1 MKHELAAAVLFT
13 AISTG
18 SALAADS
25 PWPAKLFNPGALGD
39 DVVLPMPCG
48 GSMAFRKIAVP
59 GGGLLDDYQMTIGGA
74 DPNFAYS
81 EYSRAGAIDGP
92 FSDGSSSRYYLIAK
106 YETTQMQYDALTA
119 KTCPKA
125 EIKGRLPVTGVT
137 RLEAEQFADAYS
149 VWLIANAK
157 GKLPK
162 VGREVAFARLP
173 TEVEWEFA
181 ARGGLAVA
189 PPEFEEPVFPM
200 PEGMAQYVAYAGPES
215 ANGKLQVAGLLK
227 PNPLGLYDMLGN
239 AEEFVADLFQLD
251 RVKRLHGRAGGDVVK
266 GGSYLTPKSDIRSAY
281 RVEYPPYT
289 AEGPRRSKATGFR
302 IVVTAPVLTDD
313 SAVEEAR
320 NAWAKLGKSIKP
332 ESSQPLSNPL
342 DEIQA
347 LTQMADDAAMKTR
360 LETLAGT
367 VKEQMTRVEEQR
379 AAAARALIHQ
389 GAWLGA
395 LIQHDHEYLDV
406 LQDQLE
412 RRKKDV
418 PQDSARI
425 AVAQASVDDQKK
437 RIDSNLTLYGSLII
451 QLRDYDQN
459 LLSQQAE
466 ALGGEL
472 TQRGASYLNLFSQ
485 ELLSAILRYRS
496 DSTVRSE
503 DWLKGIVGVKAQ

>member
-1 MKHELAAAVLFT
+1 
-13 AISTG
+13 
-18 SALAADS
+18 
-25 PWPAKLFNPGALGD
+25 
-39 DVVLPMPCG
+39 
-48 GSMAFRKIAVP
+48 
-59 GGGLLDDYQMTIGGA
+59 
-74 DPNFAYS
+74 
-81 EYSRAGAIDGP
+81 
-92 FSDGSSSRYYLIAK
+92 
-106 YETTQMQYDALTA
+106 MQYDALIA
-119 KTCPKA
+119 KACPKA

-149 VWLIANAK
+149 IWLIAHAK
-157 GKLPK
+157 AKLPSA
-162 VGREVAFARLP
+162 GREMSFARLP

-181 ARGGLAVA
+181 ARGGIAVA

-200 PEGMAQYVAYAGPES
+200 PEGMSQYVAYAGPES

-239 AEEFVADLFQLD
+239 AEEYVADLYHLD

-266 GGSYLTPKSDIRSAY
+266 GGSYLTPKADIRSAY

-289 AEGPRRSKATGFR
+289 PEGPRRSKATGFR

-320 NAWAKLGKSIKP
+320 NAWEKLGKSIAP

-347 LTQMADDAAMKTR
+347 LAQMADDSAMKAR

-379 AAAARALIHQ
+379 ALAAGALIHQ

-395 LIQHDHEYLDV
+395 LIQHDHEYLV
-406 LQDQLE
+406 LLQEQLE
-412 RRKKDV
+412 RRKKDQ

-437 RIDSNLTLYGSLII
+437 RIDSNLTLYGSLVI

-459 LLSQQAE
+459 LLKGQAE

-472 TQRGASYLNLFSQ
+472 TQRGASYLNPFSQ
-485 ELLSAILRYRS
+485 ALLVAILKYRS
-496 DSTVRSE
+496 DNTVRSDE
-503 DWLKGIVGVKAQ
+503 WLKGINGVSAK

>member
-1 MKHELAAAVLFT
+1 MKHEFAAAVVLT
-13 AISTG
+13 ALLTS
-18 SALAADS
+18 SANAADT
-25 PWPAKLFNPGALGD
+25 PWPAKLFNPNAQAD

-59 GGGLLDDYQMTIGGA
+59 GGGMLDDYQMTIGGS

-92 FSDGSSSRYYLIAK
+92 FSEESSSRYYLISK
-106 YETTQMQYDALTA
+106 YETTQLQYDAMMA
-119 KTCPKA
+119 KACPKA

-137 RLEAEQFADAYS
+137 RIEAEQFADAYS
-149 VWLIANAK
+149 IWLIAHAK
-157 GKLPK
+157 AKLPS

-200 PEGMAQYVAYAGPES
+200 PEGMSQYVAYAGAES
-215 ANGKLQVAGLLK
+215 ANGKLQVTGLLK

-239 AEEFVADLFQLD
+239 AEEFVADLYQLD

-313 SAVEEAR
+313 SAVEDAR
-320 NAWAKLGKSIKP
+320 KAWAKLGQSITS
-332 ESSQPLSNPL
+332 ESSQPLGNPL

-347 LTQMADDAAMKTR
+347 LVQMAEDAALKAR

-379 AAAARALIHQ
+379 ALAARALIHQ

-395 LIQHDHEYLDV
+395 LIQHDHEYLS
-406 LQDQLE
+406 LLEEQLE
-412 RRKKDV
+412 RRKKDAA
-418 PQDSARI
+418 QDSARI
-425 AVAQASVDDQKK
+425 AVAQASVDDQNR
-437 RIDSNLTLYGSLII
+437 RIASNLTLYGSLVI

-459 LLSQQAE
+459 LLSEQAK

-472 TQRGASYLNLFSQ
+472 TQRGASYLNDFSQ
-485 ELLSAILRYRS
+485 QLLKEILRYRS
-496 DSTVRSE
+496 DNTVRSE
-503 DWLKGIVGVKAQ
+503 DWLKGIVGVSAK

>member
-1 MKHELAAAVLFT
+1 VKRELAAAALL
-13 AISTG
+13 AACLGG
-18 SALAADS
+18 SAYAADT
-25 PWPAKLFNPGALGD
+25 PWPEKLSNPNPLGD

-59 GGGLLDDYQMTIGGA
+59 GGGMLDDYQMTIGGA
-74 DPNFAYS
+74 DPNYAYS
-81 EYSRAGAIDGP
+81 EYSRSSAIDGP
-92 FSDGSSSRYYLIAK
+92 FADGSSRYYLMSK
-106 YETTQMQYDALTA
+106 YETTQLQYDALT
-119 KTCPKA
+119 KKDCPKA
-125 EIKGRLPVTGVT
+125 EIKGRLPVTSVT

-149 VWLIANAK
+149 IWLIAHAK
-157 GKLPK
+157 DKLPS
-162 VGREVAFARLP
+162 VGREIAFARLP

-181 ARGGLAVA
+181 ARGGIAVA

-200 PEGMAQYVAYAGPES
+200 PEGMSQYVAYAGPES
-215 ANGKLQVAGLLK
+215 ANGKLQVTGLLK

-239 AEEFVADLFQLD
+239 AEEFVADLYQLD

-266 GGSYLTPKSDIRSAY
+266 GGSYLTPKEAIRSAY

-289 AEGPRRSKATGFR
+289 ADGPRRSKATGFR
-302 IVVTAPVLTDD
+302 IVITAPVLTDD
-313 SAVEEAR
+313 SAVDDAR
-320 NAWAKLGKSIKP
+320 NAWAKLGKSVAT
-332 ESSQPLSNPL
+332 ESSKPLADPL

-347 LTQMADDAAMKTR
+347 LAQMADDAAVKAR

-379 AAAARALIHQ
+379 ELAARALIHQ

-395 LIQHDHEYLDV
+395 LIQHDHEYLD
-406 LQDQLE
+406 LLDEQLA
-412 RRKKDV
+412 RRKKDT
-418 PQDSARI
+418 PQDSKRI

-459 LLSQQAE
+459 LLKGQAD

-472 TQRGASYLNLFSQ
+472 TQRGASYLNSFSQ
-485 ELLSAILRYRS
+485 ELLAAILKYRS
-496 DSTVRSE
+496 DNTVRSDE
-503 DWLKGIVGVKAQ
+503 WLKGIVGVSAN

>member
-1 MKHELAAAVLFT
+1 MAALPAVLVNGRAF
-13 AISTG
+13 G
-18 SALAADS
+18 ADT
-25 PWPAKLFNPGALGD
+25 PWPEKLSNPHPLSD

-48 GSMAFRKIAVP
+48 GSMAFRRIAVP

-74 DPNFAYS
+74 DPDYAYS
-81 EYSRAGAIDGP
+81 EYSRSSAIDGP
-92 FSDGSSSRYYLIAK
+92 FSDGSSSRYYLLSK
-106 YETTQMQYDALTA
+106 YETTQMQYDAVTK

-149 VWLIANAK
+149 LWLIAHAK
-157 GKLPK
+157 DKLPAA
-162 VGREVAFARLP
+162 GREVAFARLP

-200 PEGMAQYVAYAGPES
+200 PEGMAQYVAYAGSES
-215 ANGKLQVAGLLK
+215 ANGKLQVTGLLK

-239 AEEFVADLFQLD
+239 AEEFVADLYHLD

-266 GGSYLTPKSDIRSAY
+266 GGSYLTPKTGIRSAY

-302 IVVTAPVLTDD
+302 IVVTAPVLTGD

-320 NAWAKLGKSIKP
+320 NAWAKLGKSITP
-332 ESSQPLSNPL
+332 ESSAPLSNPL

-347 LTQMADDAAMKTR
+347 LAQMADSSAMKAR

-367 VKEQMTRVEEQR
+367 VKEQMTRAEEQR
-379 AAAARALIHQ
+379 ALAARALIHQ

-395 LIQHDHEYLDV
+395 LIQHDHEYLV
-406 LQDQLE
+406 LLEQQLE
-412 RRKKDV
+412 RRKKEEA
-418 PQDSARI
+418 QDSARI
-425 AVAQASVDDQKK
+425 AVAQSSVDDQEK

-459 LLSQQAE
+459 LLKEQAE

-472 TQRGASYLNLFSQ
+472 TQRGASYLNLFSR

-496 DSTVRSE
+496 DKTVRSD
-503 DWLKGIVGVKAQ
+503 DWLKGIVGVRAN